1 MKIKETFIYE
11 VEDCNDIN
19 EVFTIQDY
27 IDCVDGMTTP
37 FWDGQYVGTII
48 DSDLEILEE

>member
-27 IDCVDGMTTP
+27 IDCVDVITTP
-37 FWDGQYVGTII
+37 IREEQYVGTII
-48 DSDLEILEE
+48 DSDLEILEK

>member
-27 IDCVDGMTTP
+27 IDCVDDMPCP